1 VLSFIMQLA
10 SNNIPG
16 IQIFTGE
23 VADIPGIQNSDSVI
37 SKEHP
42 AFNHY
47 PGQKDSRDWL
57 VPEVA
62 GYFQSFFGYWK
73 KIERRLK

>member
-1 VLSFIMQLA
+1 MQLA
-10 SNNIPG
+10 NDNITD
-16 IQIFTGE
+16 IQIFIGE
-23 VADIPGIQNSDSVI
+23 IADIPGIEACPAVY

-42 AFNHY
+42 AFKHY

-57 VPEVA
+57 VPEVS

-73 KIERRLK
+73 KVERYLK